1 MTTVDFFTK
10 ARQPS
15 MASSRSL
22 LLVLAEDNQL
32 KDVRAIL
39 RDELSTVLSIHQP
52 AAVLD
57 EVASRLLKIAPRRS
71 ARLMVKLRACVD
83 TGDLLLMCQTE
94 NISEAGMLVRTDRT
108 LPLGTHA
115 LFQFT
120 LPGGIEP
127 IEGECEV
134 ARHSVPDIEKLVGI
148 GIRFKTIK
156 GKGAALLKSYLG
168 HGGKDTH

>member
-1 MTTVDFFTK
+1 
-10 ARQPS
+10 
-15 MASSRSL
+15 
-22 LLVLAEDNQL
+22 
-32 KDVRAIL
+32 
-39 RDELSTVLSIHQP
+39 
-52 AAVLD
+52 
-57 EVASRLLKIAPRRS
+57 
-71 ARLMVKLRACVD
+71 
-83 TGDLLLMCQTE
+83 
-94 NISEAGMLVRTDRT
+94 LVRTDRT